1 MSFTHGEE
9 EVEYLMGRL
18 SGQYAL
24 RVIKGGKGR
33 IILLPGLPIP
43 DDLKEKEVTHQV
55 VQWTTSFKTIPHPPP
70 RNQIG
75 AHLFLWAGSHVPTPR
90 HV

>member
-33 IILLPGLPIP
+33 IILLPGLP
-43 DDLKEKEVTHQV
+43 L
-55 VQWTTSFKTIPHPPP
+55 TI
-70 RNQIG
+70 
-75 AHLFLWAGSHVPTPR
+75 
-90 HV
+90 